1 MRRFF
6 VQRDKSAPPSN
17 VSVLRVG
24 NTLFTGED
32 DFASAFGDPSSLES
46 DMLLLASAVFAADR
60 AYARGEREGVC
71 RNFEL
76 SFPIV
81 NHARLH
87 PLVFLI
93 EKILY
98 RLSND
103 AWKLEF
109 RQGSGSP
116 EGHFRTPKEKGRTLL
131 FSGGLDS
138 LAAAIEFGKSPGSLQ
153 LVSHKTRNRINDASQ
168 KALYK
173 ILKNKGYKLKH
184 YQCFISS
191 RSGGAS
197 DLQHDEENTQRTRS
211 FVFLI
216 LGALMARRSGHKE
229 IIYLAENGQMAIHL
243 PLTHGRI
250 GAFSTHT
257 AHPEVLLSMQGFL
270 SQALDMEF
278 RIINPYVH
286 RTKGEVV
293 QVVYDSAP
301 EAIPIANSCWRN
313 TRLPAHVTH
322 CGECIP
328 CFTRR
333 IAIEHNVTPDPTRYH
348 RDPWVEDIVSLA
360 PEDEARRNLVDLAE
374 LVKRFERDD
383 EETILSEWPELYYE
397 GINAAEVISMYRR
410 FSTEARSVLG
420 RYRGF
425 RPLLA

>member
-6 VQRDKSAPPSN
+6 VQRDKSALPSD
-17 VSVLRVG
+17 VSAFRVG
-24 NTLFTGED
+24 ETLFTGED
-32 DFASAFGDPSSLES
+32 DFASGFGAPSSLEA
-46 DMLLLASAVFAADR
+46 DLLLLASAVFAADR
-60 AYARGEREGVC
+60 AHARGERENVC

-76 SFPIV
+76 CIPIV
-81 NHARLH
+81 NHARLY
-87 PLVFLI
+87 PLIFHI
-93 EKILY
+93 ERILY

-109 RQGSGSP
+109 RQASGTP

-138 LAAAIEFGKSPGSLQ
+138 FAAAIELGKSPGSIQ
-153 LVSHKTRNRINDASQ
+153 LVSHKTKNRINDESQ
-168 KALYK
+168 KGLYK
-173 ILKNKGYKLKH
+173 ILKNRGYKLKH

-191 RSGGAS
+191 RSGGVS
-197 DLQHDEENTQRTRS
+197 DLKHAEENTQRTRS

-216 LGALMARRSGHKE
+216 LGSLMARRSGHKE

-257 AHPEVLLSMQGFL
+257 AHPEVLLNMQEFL
-270 SQALDMEF
+270 SEALNVEF

-286 RTKGEVV
+286 RTKAEVV
-293 QVVYDSAP
+293 EVVYDRAP

-313 TRLPAHVTH
+313 TRLPPHFTH

-328 CFTRR
+328 CFIRR
-333 IAIEHNVTPDPTRYH
+333 IAIEYNVTPDPTRYH
-348 RDPWVEDIVSLA
+348 RDPWVENIVSLA
-360 PEDEARRNLVDLAE
+360 PEDEARRNLVDLTE

-420 RYRGF
+420 RYSGF
-425 RPLLA
+425 GRLLA

>member
-1 MRRFF
+1 MRSFF
-6 VQRDKSAPPSN
+6 AQRDRSAPPSDA
-17 VSVLRVG
+17 SVLRVG
-24 NTLFTGED
+24 DTLFTGED
-32 DFASAFGDPSSLES
+32 DFASAFGEPSSLEA
-46 DMLLLASAVFAADR
+46 DLLLLASAIFAADR
-60 AYARGEREGVC
+60 AYARGQRERIC

-76 SFPIV
+76 SIPIV
-81 NHARLH
+81 NHARLY
-87 PLVFLI
+87 PLVLLI

-109 RQGSGSP
+109 RQGSGNP
-116 EGHFRTPKEKGRTLL
+116 EGDFRTPKEKGKTLL
-131 FSGGLDS
+131 FSGGIDS
-138 LAAAIEFGKSPGSLQ
+138 LAAAIEFGRSPGSLQ
-153 LVSHKTRNRINDASQ
+153 LVSHKTKNRINDASQ

-211 FVFLI
+211 FIFLI

-243 PLTHGRI
+243 PLTNGRI

-257 AHPEVLLSMQGFL
+257 AHPEVLLNMQEFL
-270 SQALDMEF
+270 SQALNTEF

-286 RTKGEVV
+286 RTKAEVV
-293 QVVYDSAP
+293 QVICSSAP

-313 TRLPAHVTH
+313 TRLPARVSH

-328 CFTRR
+328 CFIRR
-333 IAIEHNVTPDPTRYH
+333 IAIEYNVTPDPTRYN
-348 RDPWVEDIVSLA
+348 RDPWGENIVSL
-360 PEDEARRNLVDLAE
+360 PPGDEARRNLADLTE
-374 LVKRFERDD
+374 LVRRFERDD
-383 EETILSEWPELYYE
+383 DEAILSEWPELYYE

-410 FSTEARSVLG
+410 FSTQARSVLG
-420 RYRGF
+420 RYAGLG
-425 RPLLA
+425 PLLA